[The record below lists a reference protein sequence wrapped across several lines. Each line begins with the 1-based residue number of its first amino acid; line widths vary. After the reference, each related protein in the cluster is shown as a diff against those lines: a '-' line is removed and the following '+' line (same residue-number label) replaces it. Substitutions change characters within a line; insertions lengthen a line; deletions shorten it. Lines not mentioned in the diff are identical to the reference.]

1 MAKLNKFFHIS
12 NELLCVANS
21 EGYFVELNPAWMKL
35 TGFTEG
41 ELKAQRFIEFVHPED
56 VEATIKEAAKLS
68 ELGLDSIKFQNRYI
82 CKDDSVVHLNW
93 NARFSD
99 GHIYAVATDVTEIQ
113 KQNFFFGQMQEAA
126 SIGYWELD
134 LKTMTPFW
142 SDKTYDIHGIPRG
155 NKVDLEN
162 AINFY
167 HPDYRPQIEAA
178 VAKAFETGE
187 GWDLECE
194 FIDAN
199 GREMWIRTICK
210 AEMLG
215 GKVSKLLGVFQD
227 ITERKQ
233 IDLMLKQSLSESLR
247 YKKAVDSQAIV
258 VVTDPKGKITYVNER
273 FCEIAGYSQF
283 ELLGQPHRIVNS
295 GYHPKEFWA
304 HMWQTIKGGKA
315 WQGLVKNKAK
325 DGSHYW
331 VDTTVTPIK
340 SKAGEIVEFMA
351 IRFDVTERVLLE
363 EKVQKQQ
370 NNLIRSSRLASLG
383 EMAGGVAHEIN
394 NPLAI
399 IAASLAMIQKPLEAE
414 IVPSKLIK
422 PAIGTISKTVTRISK
437 IVDGL
442 RSFSRETDEND
453 TQVVSFQEIIKST
466 LTFCSEKFKSNGVQL
481 GIECKDDVFVDVNP
495 QQIEQ
500 VMLNLLNNA
509 FYAVKDQSAKNITIK
524 MLHQNESAKLL
535 IVDSGQGVP
544 SEVAEK
550 IFQPFFTTKPV
561 GAGTGLG
568 LGISYGI
575 AQRHGGQLYLDQ
587 TAEQTTFVLEL
598 KTVAAPGAVAD
609 GEAKKTPK
617 PKAA

>member
-1 MAKLNKFFHIS
+1 
-12 NELLCVANS
+12 
-21 EGYFVELNPAWMKL
+21 
-35 TGFTEG
+35 
-41 ELKAQRFIEFVHPED
+41 
-56 VEATIKEAAKLS
+56 
-68 ELGLDSIKFQNRYI
+68 
-82 CKDDSVVHLNW
+82 
-93 NARFSD
+93 
-99 GHIYAVATDVTEIQ
+99 
-113 KQNFFFGQMQEAA
+113 
-126 SIGYWELD
+126 
-134 LKTMTPFW
+134 
-142 SDKTYDIHGIPRG
+142 
-155 NKVDLEN
+155 
-162 AINFY
+162 
-167 HPDYRPQIEAA
+167 
-178 VAKAFETGE
+178 
-187 GWDLECE
+187 
-194 FIDAN
+194 
-199 GREMWIRTICK
+199 
-210 AEMLG
+210 
-215 GKVSKLLGVFQD
+215 
-227 ITERKQ
+227 
-233 IDLMLKQSLSESLR
+233 
-247 YKKAVDSQAIV
+247 
-258 VVTDPKGKITYVNER
+258 
-273 FCEIAGYSQF
+273 
-283 ELLGQPHRIVNS
+283 
-295 GYHPKEFWA
+295 
-304 HMWQTIKGGKA
+304 
-315 WQGLVKNKAK
+315 VKNKAK